1 MRGFQVLWFVGALA
15 VLPACKDKSSG
26 GSTGNGGAGGSVAG
40 GNGGSAGSD
49 GGTAGSG
56 TGATAGGNGGSST
69 GDVGGSAGA
78 GGDGGS
84 GDGGGGSGGGGS
96 GGSAAGG
103 ATSAGGTGAAGGTL
117 GGAAGDTGDDTST
130 LEVTP
135 EAGGTLTLGG
145 ATVTIPPNAVSEPT
159 TITLAELDPESV
171 AELPGGYQA
180 EGPMLALLPHG
191 LTFSEPVTITLGHT
205 SMEPP
210 QNLAVLRLDDE
221 ADSSWEDVAGVSA
234 DSTSISFET
243 QRFCVLLPAMPDGEV
258 VYTDSDP
265 KPIGHMLL
273 VDDRLYYSLE
283 YDHDDLTHRVHS
295 IRTDGTSPAVVAT
308 FDEYNYKIDGLAAN
322 ASTLFIA
329 TGVLSTVP
337 LAGGS
342 TTTFGPHRCGTFVG
356 SNEGISHLLV
366 DSSRVFCATFEE
378 DSRVLTAIT
387 LDGTPVATL
396 DDVPYS
402 ELVEDG
408 SNLLVAVGGNVR
420 SIPKTLSEDVTVVI
434 ASDELDELHTVQGI
448 AADDTYVYA
457 LTTHATT
464 PSSRLWRKPRGGG
477 AIQPVTGAGVLPGR
491 ARGLLLAGPRLY
503 FTLNKPATNE
513 TPGTTLLAR
522 IDKTATNGIPSHS
535 DDANVFDVVSDGT
548 YVYYASGSQILR
560 ILR

>member
-15 VLPACKDKSSG
+15 VVPACKDKSSG
-26 GSTGNGGAGGSVAG
+26 GGTASGGAGGSLAG

-49 GGTAGSG
+49 GGTAGSEA
-56 TGATAGGNGGSST
+56 GANAGGNGGSSA
-69 GDVGGSAGA
+69 GAGGGSAGVGGTA
-78 GGDGGS
+78 GGGRGGS
-84 GDGGGGSGGGGS
+84 G
-96 GGSAAGG
+96 AGG
-103 ATSAGGTGAAGGTL
+103 ATSGGGTGAAGGTL
-117 GGAAGDTGDDTST
+117 GGAAGETSGDTST

-145 ATVTIPPNAVSEPT
+145 ATVTIPPNAVAEPT
-159 TITLAELDPESV
+159 MVTLEQIDPESV
-171 AELPGGYQA
+171 AELPSGYEA

-191 LTFSEPVTITLGHT
+191 LSFSEPVTITLSHT
-205 SMEPP
+205 STAPP

-234 DSTSISFET
+234 DSTGISFET

-258 VYTDSDP
+258 IHTDSDP

-273 VDDRLYYSLE
+273 AGDRLYYSLE

-366 DSSRVFCATFEE
+366 DASRVFCATTEQ
-378 DSRVLTAIT
+378 DSPVLTAIT

-396 DDVPYS
+396 DDVPYA
-402 ELVEDG
+402 ELVDDG
-408 SNLLVAVGGNVR
+408 SNLLVAAFADVR
-420 SIPKTLSEDVTVVI
+420 SIPKTLSAEDVTVVI
-434 ASDELDELHTVQGI
+434 ASDEFDELHTVQGI

-457 LTTHATT
+457 LTAHATT

-477 AIQPVTGAGVLPGR
+477 AIQPVTEAGILPGR

-503 FTLNKPATNE
+503 FTLDIPATN
-513 TPGTTLLAR
+513 TVPGATLLAR
-522 IDKTATNGIPSHS
+522 IDKTATNGVPSHS